1 MKKWFK
7 NLWREYCDYK
17 TLYSLMIMILSFYIY
32 NIINHYS
39 TLTSVMEKVQIIG
52 IPITVATGI
61 LGFIM
66 SDKNRK
72 RQLELEKVKMTNQFV
87 RDFMDIMKNI
97 TSLSERKYTYYNSVE
112 ELAVVYKNIVDSPRH
127 YFDMD
132 YYNQITGGIEISYEE
147 MNKLI
152 RVTEKFDFS
161 KDNEKLDHFVE
172 TCSRNLYNSIYL
184 TDSLFYDVVEKHEK
198 RVGEIEAEYTLDY
211 KNIEK
216 RNLKPE
222 PLKKEI
228 KNLKDWKKKSI
239 NKEKLIFAR
248 AVRQMDS
255 EILNEMECLLF
266 NVNYDLIDY
275 DQIYY
280 LIQEPFLFYIDTF
293 C

>member
-1 MKKWFK
+1 M
-7 NLWREYCDYK
+7 
-17 TLYSLMIMILSFYIY
+17 
-32 NIINHYS
+32 
-39 TLTSVMEKVQIIG
+39 
-52 IPITVATGI
+52 
-61 LGFIM
+61 
-66 SDKNRK
+66 
-72 RQLELEKVKMTNQFV
+72 
-87 RDFMDIMKNI
+87 
-97 TSLSERKYTYYNSVE
+97 
-112 ELAVVYKNIVDSPRH
+112 
-127 YFDMD
+127 
-132 YYNQITGGIEISYEE
+132 
-147 MNKLI
+147 
-152 RVTEKFDFS
+152 
-161 KDNEKLDHFVE
+161 
-172 TCSRNLYNSIYL
+172 
-184 TDSLFYDVVEKHEK
+184 VEKHEK

-293 C
+293 CLDILFSVINGKDRGSIIFSNIQKFYSKIIEKHDNNKKLNKTEIEEDRKRAMKNLENTSKKI